1 MIPKRDCEV
10 PEILEHQEIPL
21 SDEVRMVPS
30 GPTATNDTVESHVV
44 VSSVVP
50 VVVPV
55 AEYSSLSSLQEI
67 MVRLKQEIKIMNRTF
82 FIELQY
88 ALDT

>member
-10 PEILEHQEIPL
+10 PEVLEHQEIPL

-44 VSSVVP
+44 VVVVVLSVVD
-50 VVVPV
+50 
-55 AEYSSLSSLQEI
+55 SSLSSLQEKT
-67 MVRLKQEIKIMNRTF
+67 VRLKRDMRIICKILFIF
-82 FIELQY
+82 FLQQ
-88 ALDT
+88 

>member
-10 PEILEHQEIPL
+10 PEVLEHQEIPL

-50 VVVPV
+50 V
-55 AEYSSLSSLQEI
+55 AEYSSISSLQE
-67 MVRLKQEIKIMNRTF
+67 MTV
-82 FIELQY
+82 
-88 ALDT
+88 

>member
-10 PEILEHQEIPL
+10 PEVLEHQEIPL

-44 VSSVVP
+44 VVVVVLSVVD
-50 VVVPV
+50 
-55 AEYSSLSSLQEI
+55 SSLSSLQEKT
-67 MVRLKQEIKIMNRTF
+67 VRLKRDMRIMYKTLLIF
-82 FIELQY
+82 FLHQ
-88 ALDT
+88 

>member
-10 PEILEHQEIPL
+10 PEVLEHQEIPL

-44 VSSVVP
+44 VSVVVVVLSVVD
-50 VVVPV
+50 
-55 AEYSSLSSLQEI
+55 SSLSSLQEKT
-67 MVRLKQEIKIMNRTF
+67 VRLKRDMRIMYKTLFIF
-82 FIELQY
+82 FLHQ
-88 ALDT
+88 